1 MTRNRSI
8 NKNLKRKATP
18 VGAFTA
24 GLPVAKLN
32 SFGRVSV
39 GLTTCEYKIYIEV
52 TLEII
57 VLLYNPLTATGGF
70 TGGQFLIT
78 GWDFMRLLLVGLVKR
93 EETWTN
99 KRVNCRDA
107 IKGVVVPLLIWLLR
121 PSSAY
126 ISSSPEKAT
135 HDLRYSRHS
144 PHIRSS
150 GHRGGGRLGQTP
162 RHLGH
167 RSIG

>member
-1 MTRNRSI
+1 MPPMASCRTSASGRSRGHQPGIELSRIKTRTRSSSI
-8 NKNLKRKATP
+8 NMNLKRKATP
-18 VGAFTA
+18 VGALTA

-93 EETWTN
+93 DEAWTK
-99 KRVNCRDA
+99 KRSKLQVCN
-107 IKGVVVPLLIWLLR
+107 
-121 PSSAY
+121 
-126 ISSSPEKAT
+126 
-135 HDLRYSRHS
+135 
-144 PHIRSS
+144 
-150 GHRGGGRLGQTP
+150 
-162 RHLGH
+162 
-167 RSIG
+167 

>member
-1 MTRNRSI
+1 MTRSRSI

-78 GWDFMRLLLVGLVKR
+78 GWDFIRLLLVGLVKR
-93 EETWTN
+93 EETWT
-99 KRVNCRDA
+99 KR
-107 IKGVVVPLLIWLLR
+107 K
-121 PSSAY
+121 
-126 ISSSPEKAT
+126 E
-135 HDLRYSRHS
+135 
-144 PHIRSS
+144 
-150 GHRGGGRLGQTP
+150 
-162 RHLGH
+162 
-167 RSIG
+167 

>member
-1 MTRNRSI
+1 M
-8 NKNLKRKATP
+8 KRKATP

-39 GLTTCEYKIYIEV
+39 GLTTCEYKIYIED

-57 VLLYNPLTATGGF
+57 VLLYNPLTATLTATGGF

-93 EETWTN
+93 EETWT
-99 KRVNCRDA
+99 KR
-107 IKGVVVPLLIWLLR
+107 K
-121 PSSAY
+121 
-126 ISSSPEKAT
+126 E
-135 HDLRYSRHS
+135 
-144 PHIRSS
+144 
-150 GHRGGGRLGQTP
+150 
-162 RHLGH
+162 
-167 RSIG
+167 